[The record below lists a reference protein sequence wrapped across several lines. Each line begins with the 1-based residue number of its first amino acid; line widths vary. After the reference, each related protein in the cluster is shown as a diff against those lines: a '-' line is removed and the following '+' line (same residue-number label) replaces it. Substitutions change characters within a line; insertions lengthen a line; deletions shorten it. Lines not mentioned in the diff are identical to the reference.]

1 MTGYDFGIRSIPPC
15 SDCWE
20 DGHCSMNCGP
30 AAKSIIQ
37 ISEEE
42 KVSKNAKIRASVA
55 KSLQKIARDM
65 RNVAPLVKKMSPE
78 NGDQMEGA
86 AQMLDDW
93 AEEIE
98 NV

>member
-30 AAKSIIQ
+30 ATKPIIQ

-42 KVSKNAKIRASVA
+42 KVSKNAKIQASVA
-55 KSLQKIARDM
+55 KTLRKIAQNAL
-65 RNVAPLVKKMSPE
+65 NVAPLGEKVA
-78 NGDQMEGA
+78 GQGA
-86 AQMLDDW
+86 KITAAADALIEAAM
-93 AEEIE
+93 EIE
-98 NV
+98 KND